1 MTPFLYREEIVLW
14 VGALADFQKLFLA
27 ISPTKAHKRAALAL
41 STTKSL
47 QVWPPSL
54 LYSLF
59 KPLRVPPLK
68 PPSSVRRPAGVA
80 VVARQ
85 ARVPRGV
92 LPAPLRGRHRRQ
104 GAAPHDAAA
113 ADCWVSQHT
122 FINVFVKI
130 ICFHCI

>member
-1 MTPFLYREEIVLW
+1 MNRE
-14 VGALADFQKLFLA
+14 
-27 ISPTKAHKRAALAL
+27 SR
-41 STTKSL
+41 
-47 QVWPPSL
+47 
-54 LYSLF
+54 
-59 KPLRVPPLK
+59 PPLK

-113 ADCWVSQHT
+113 ADCGVSQHT
-122 FINVFVKI
+122 FINDFVKHNLFPLYLI
-130 ICFHCI
+130 FIVFF